1 MLDASIYCAYPN
13 SFPSDSAHRCRRCGG
28 GPVMGSDGFMMDHCM
43 NCGNWQAAAASI
55 DLGFGRLKDA
65 AVKLFQKAK
74 AGTIRLLGLKNGG
87 AELAV
92 TPGS

>member
-43 NCGNWQAAAASI
+43 NCGNWQAAAEPISLS
-55 DLGFGRLKDA
+55 LGRMKDA
-65 AVKLFQKAK
+65 AGKLFQKAK
-74 AGTIRLLGLKNGG
+74 AAALRLLGMKDGG
-87 AELAV
+87 APLAA
-92 TPGS
+92 TPAS